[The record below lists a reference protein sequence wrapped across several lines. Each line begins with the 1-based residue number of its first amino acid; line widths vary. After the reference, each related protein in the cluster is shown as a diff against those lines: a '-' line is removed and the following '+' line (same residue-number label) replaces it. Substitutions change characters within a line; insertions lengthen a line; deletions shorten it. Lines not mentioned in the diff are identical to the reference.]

1 MLIAIKK
8 HYVKYARIR
17 AFCDP
22 YFTVGPKILS
32 LHEKKGQ
39 TKHLFLHIL
48 RLCKLRHG
56 EFKESLVTTIDVCQL
71 PSFVFPN
78 HCDLYLHP

>member
-48 RLCKLRHG
+48 DYASYDMVNSK
-56 EFKESLVTTIDVCQL
+56 KVWSLQ
-71 PSFVFPN
+71 
-78 HCDLYLHP
+78 